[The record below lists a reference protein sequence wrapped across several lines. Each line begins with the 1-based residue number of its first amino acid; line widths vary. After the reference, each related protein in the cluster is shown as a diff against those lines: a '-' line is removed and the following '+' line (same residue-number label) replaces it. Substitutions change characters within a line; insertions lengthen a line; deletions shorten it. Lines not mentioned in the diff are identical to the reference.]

1 MYIKVCVVCIVHV
14 KHPVTCC
21 MPTEHTRT
29 SNELQT
35 ELNRMRN
42 KAAAIRGELRALE
55 SEYNTQKKEKDGQI
69 GAIEKTD

>member
-1 MYIKVCVVCIVHV
+1 
-14 KHPVTCC
+14 
-21 MPTEHTRT
+21 
-29 SNELQT
+29 
-35 ELNRMRN
+35 MRN